1 MGIDVTRTTALVASI
16 SMLLLGG
23 AWYLS
28 RALTAEVRPV
38 TSLNSVPTE
47 PALAPPISAPIAVV
61 NPPPPAPTAP
71 VPPLVP
77 LAAVPPPEP
86 PRPTE
91 EALSPEAL
99 ELKGIA
105 DQAAAQLAD
114 LKGGPANWR
123 RAEKLYARCLFL
135 DSSDSRCQAGLEAA
149 RRRLG
154 PRAPKPTARPPDWE
168 E

>member
-16 SMLLLGG
+16 SLLLLGG

-28 RALTAEVRPV
+28 RALTADVRPV
-38 TSLNSVPTE
+38 TPVNSSVME
-47 PALAPPISAPIAVV
+47 PAPLPAPLTVV
-61 NPPPPAPTAP
+61 KPPPPALTAP
-71 VPPLVP
+71 VPPPVP
-77 LAAVPPPEP
+77 LAAAPPPEP
-86 PRPTE
+86 PRPPE

-135 DSSDSRCQAGLEAA
+135 DSSDSRCLAGLEAA

-154 PRAPKPTARPPDWE
+154 PKAPKPTARPPDWE